1 VARGVDRQT
10 IADATRYSR
19 SIVREAG
26 QGRSIMTIDAEN
38 DGRFKDFRSVSLFH
52 IRSLICVP
60 LRLRGRIIGT
70 VYLDSRLTGAG
81 FSEEDLRF
89 LEAFAHQATI
99 AIENS
104 RRHAELREEN
114 ELLKKASGERF
125 SFGNLIGRSRPMQ
138 QVFALLERAAD
149 SSIPV
154 LIEGESGTGKE
165 LVAKALHFSGPR
177 KGEPFVSQN
186 VSAIPESLLESELF
200 GHTRG
205 AFTGADRDRKGLFE
219 LAHRGSLF
227 LDEIGDLPLLMQP
240 KLLRVL
246 QESELR
252 PLGGRR
258 SLTVDVRVISA
269 TNRSL
274 RELVREG
281 RFREDLFYRLNV
293 LRVVM
298 PPLRERR
305 EDIPLLIEH
314 FLRLMAKSRGGVRMA
329 VDDAVMGLFV
339 RYDWPGN
346 VRELE
351 NILSRLSVACRGN
364 RITRPDLESDPDLGR
379 SFGPL
384 LEPPP
389 VDSLRDLEGQQIRRA
404 LDKTA
409 GNREQA
415 ARLLGISRAT
425 IFRKIREYRIG

>member
-1 VARGVDRQT
+1 
-10 IADATRYSR
+10 
-19 SIVREAG
+19 
-26 QGRSIMTIDAEN
+26 
-38 DGRFKDFRSVSLFH
+38 
-52 IRSLICVP
+52 
-60 LRLRGRIIGT
+60 
-70 VYLDSRLTGAG
+70 
-81 FSEEDLRF
+81 
-89 LEAFAHQATI
+89 
-99 AIENS
+99 
-104 RRHAELREEN
+104 
-114 ELLKKASGERF
+114 
-125 SFGNLIGRSRPMQ
+125 
-138 QVFALLERAAD
+138 
-149 SSIPV
+149 
-154 LIEGESGTGKE
+154 
-165 LVAKALHFSGPR
+165 
-177 KGEPFVSQN
+177 
-186 VSAIPESLLESELF
+186 
-200 GHTRG
+200 
-205 AFTGADRDRKGLFE
+205 
-219 LAHRGSLF
+219 
-227 LDEIGDLPLLMQP
+227 MQP